1 MRASEFESI
10 VEQAL
15 ANIPEEFRARLD
27 NVSITVED
35 EPTPATLEA
44 RGVAP
49 GGTLLGLYEGRP
61 LTVRSSFDTFSLPD
75 RITIFQGPHERLAR
89 NREHL
94 ERLVEQTVWHEI
106 AHYLGMDEDHVR
118 AAERNRRAHHLWPH

>member
-27 NVSITVED
+27 NVSFTVED
-35 EPTPATLEA
+35 EPTSGALESH
-44 RGVAP
+44 GVAP

-118 AAERNRRAHHLWPH
+118 AAERNRHTHHLWPH

>member
-44 RGVAP
+44 RGVAL

-118 AAERNRRAHHLWPH
+118 AAERTRHAHHLWPH